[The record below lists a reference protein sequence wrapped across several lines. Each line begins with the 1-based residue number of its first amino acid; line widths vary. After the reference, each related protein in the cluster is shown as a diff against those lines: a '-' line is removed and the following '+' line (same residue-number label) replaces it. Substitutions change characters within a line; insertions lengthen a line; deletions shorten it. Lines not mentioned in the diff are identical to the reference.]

1 MRKKTEYV
9 LNIRELSHQGYE
21 KLRAIYRRANKRT
34 GGVLGITRDAFQ
46 RFAKASGAE
55 ASASLAYYALFSI
68 FPMILV
74 FIVVGSYFLQREVVQ
89 TQLLNAITMIIPN
102 SEEVINLNIA
112 RVFELRGSVGI
123 FAVVSLIW
131 SATSVFNILALHINR
146 AFPDA
151 NLPNF
156 LHRRLIALSFVLAL
170 AGLFILSLATS
181 ALSEVIPAI
190 NIQINGSALH
200 ETAFWQIIS
209 LSVPVG
215 VKFLLFWG
223 IYIWVPTVRVRRRA
237 ALIGGLVAAVAWE
250 LVTNGF
256 TWYLSSGFANYQVVY
271 GSFGAIVALMFWI
284 YLTGMIT
291 LFGAYLTS
299 AIQRSLKNKPDARE

>member
-1 MRKKTEYV
+1 M
-9 LNIRELSHQGYE
+9 NIRKLSQQGYE

-46 RFAKASGAE
+46 RFAKARGAE
-55 ASASLAYYALFSI
+55 VSASLAYYALFSI
-68 FPMILV
+68 FPLILA
-74 FIVVGSYFLQREVVQ
+74 FIAVGSYFLQREVVQ
-89 TQLLNAITMIIPN
+89 TQLLNAITTIIPN
-102 SEEVINLNIA
+102 SEEVINLNIS

-123 FAVVSLIW
+123 FAVVTLIW
-131 SATSVFNILALHINR
+131 SATSVFNILALNINL

-156 LHRRLIALSFVLAL
+156 LHRRLIALFLILAL

-200 ETAFWQIIS
+200 ETFIWQIIS

-215 VKFLLFWG
+215 VKLLLFWG
-223 IYIWVPTVRVRRRA
+223 IYMWVPTVRVRKRA
-237 ALIGGLVAAVAWE
+237 ALIGGLIAAVAWE

-271 GSFGAIVALMFWI
+271 GSFGAIVAFMFWI
-284 YLTGMIT
+284 YLTGTIA

-299 AIQRSLKNKPDARE
+299 AIQRSLINKSDALE

>member
-1 MRKKTEYV
+1 MKKKTEYV
-9 LNIRELSHQGYE
+9 LNIRKLSQQGYE

-46 RFAKASGAE
+46 HFAKSSGAE

-156 LHRRLIALSFVLAL
+156 LHRRLIALFLILVL

-200 ETAFWQIIS
+200 ETALWQIIS

-223 IYIWVPTVRVRRRA
+223 IYMWVPTVRVRRRA